1 MLLNLFLYKKCNK
14 QKISMINNCKSTLNK
29 TSKKEINNKNNN
41 NNNKTKIILILDP
54 KVIINLKFK
63 EKIMENM

>member
-1 MLLNLFLYKKCNK
+1 
-14 QKISMINNCKSTLNK
+14 MINNCKSTLNK
-29 TSKKEINNKNNN
+29 TSKKEINNKNNNN